1 MNRFTTAE
9 QVEAYFAGL
18 REGIEIGATLNPSEY
33 CHDVH
38 DRKLAALARAERSR
52 VDSLALLERTEGA
65 A

>member
-1 MNRFTTAE
+1 MSRFTTSE

-38 DRKLAALARAERSR
+38 DRKLAALARADRSR
-52 VDSLALLERTEGA
+52 IDALALLEKIEGVA
-65 A
+65 